1 MIPESTSLLSKIKN
15 GAGARC
21 VLLFGD
27 DLRVQ
32 ETAQGVI
39 NTLVPQEE
47 RAFNVERYDGR
58 ATAWDRVEAAL
69 MTPPFFTGIK
79 VVWVEDAPYFI
90 SREQKGELGHKVM
103 QLWSDGKQQD
113 AGKLLIDLLV
123 VEGWTRERWE
133 GLQEDATRA
142 ISELLDTEAEQEVEK
157 LLAFCRSQEI
167 DFNRRRSAQFQ
178 GLETLLERGLP
189 PWSFLLM
196 TTDEVDK
203 RIRLYKRLDGLGA
216 VVYLGLERDRGG
228 RVSRDNLL
236 EFINQRLRE
245 RGKTADAQVREMIA
259 QRSPADLRGLGQELE
274 KLFLYAGERTVL
286 RAQDVESI
294 STDHGE
300 AWVFELTRAI
310 ADRNPHAAFSHLARL
325 LASGEPPLKLLGALA
340 GEARRLLAARQ
351 LLDGELRG
359 RWRRGMSYA
368 QFQQVLA
375 HGTVPQLTRSSYG
388 DYMCLLRV
396 ERLSLSELRRYMG
409 AIHDADLRLKSSG
422 NSPRSVLE
430 RLILGMCSGERKRT
444 GEGAWG

>member
-1 MIPESTSLLSKIKN
+1 MIPDSTNLISKIKN

-32 ETAQGVI
+32 ETAQNIV
-39 NTLVPQEE
+39 NWLVPEE
-47 RAFNVERYDGR
+47 QRAFNVERYDGR
-58 ATAWDRVEAAL
+58 ATSWDRLEASL
-69 MTPPFFTGIK
+69 MTPPFLPGTK
-79 VVWVEDAPYFI
+79 VVWVENAPYFI
-90 SREQKGELGHKVM
+90 SREQKGELGARVL
-103 QLWSDGKQQD
+103 QLWSDGKQQE

-123 VEGWTRERWE
+123 LEGWTQERWNS
-133 GLQEDATRA
+133 LQADAARA
-142 ISELLDTEAEQEVEK
+142 ISELLDPEAEEEVEK

-167 DFNRRRSAQFQ
+167 DFSRRRSAQSQ
-178 GLETLLERGLP
+178 GLEALLEQGLP

-196 TTDEVDK
+196 AADEVDK
-203 RIRLYKRLDGLGA
+203 RMRLYKRLDGLGA
-216 VVYLGLERDRGG
+216 VVYLGLERDRAG
-228 RVSRDNLL
+228 RVSHDNLL
-236 EFINQRLRE
+236 EFIDQRVRE
-245 RGKTADAQVREMIA
+245 AGKTADAQVREMIA
-259 QRSPADLRGLGQELE
+259 HRSPADLRSLSQELE
-274 KLFLYAGERTVL
+274 KLFLYAGERSTL

-300 AWVFELTRAI
+300 AWVFDLTRAI
-310 ADRNPHAAFSHLARL
+310 ADRNPHAALAHLARL

-375 HGTVPQLTRSSYG
+375 HATAPQLTRSSYG

-409 AIHDADLRLKSSG
+409 GIHDADLRLKSSG
-422 NSPRSVLE
+422 NSARAVLE
-430 RLILGMCSGERKRT
+430 RLILGMCSGEKKRI
-444 GEGAWG
+444 GEGTRG